1 MMNEKPPAKKS
12 EVRQRQHLVQV
23 RLSAEEAQALQERA
37 IQSELSI
44 ADYVR
49 VMCLQKKPLRKV
61 LRRYPERVLL
71 VEIETALNRIG
82 GNVNQLAAK
91 ANTAGFLTREE
102 SRQLQGLIAEAH
114 KTVERLLLAN
124 DDDNQGN

>member
-1 MMNEKPPAKKS
+1 MNEKPLAKKS

-23 RLSAEEAQALQERA
+23 RLSAEEAQTLQERA
-37 IQSELSI
+37 VQSELTV

-49 VMCLQKKPLRKV
+49 VTCLQEKPLRKV
-61 LRRYPERVLL
+61 RRRHPERVLL
-71 VEIETALNRIG
+71 VQIETALNRIG

-91 ANTAGFLTREE
+91 ANTTGFLTREE

-114 KTVERLLLAN
+114 KTVERLLPAN
-124 DDDNQGN
+124 DDDYQGN